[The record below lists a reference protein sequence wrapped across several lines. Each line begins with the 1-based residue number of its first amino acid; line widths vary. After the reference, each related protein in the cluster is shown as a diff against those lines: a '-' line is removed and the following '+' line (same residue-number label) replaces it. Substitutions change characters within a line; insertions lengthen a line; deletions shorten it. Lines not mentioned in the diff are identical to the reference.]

1 MRLSTY
7 SSTPL
12 SSVILL
18 IPSLAIAISLDC
30 TDVRVDGVSFNFK
43 PLGGPHSL
51 YRIKEQHN
59 GIINTTFTLDICQ
72 ALGKQKGVPEGEE
85 CPNGS
90 NGRLVFLYT
99 VLCRILPRLTYMF
112 PLQSVPS
119 SV

>member
-7 SSTPL
+7 SSPRL

-30 TDVRVDGVSFNFK
+30 KDVRVDGVSFNFK

-51 YRIKEQHN
+51 YRIKEQSN
-59 GIINTTFTLDICQ
+59 GFKNTTFTLDICQ

-90 NGRLVFLYT
+90 NGRLV
-99 VLCRILPRLTYMF
+99 
-112 PLQSVPS
+112 SVHDPS
-119 SV
+119 AASYQD